1 VVGGGS
7 LRMYRLQNLAALE
20 RLADSLRV
28 LVALTGVIFY
38 TGLRDNPHE
47 LIPLVLGV
55 IASAIAET
63 DDSWRKRTTA
73 LMVTLACFSLAALTV
88 EGLFETPWLF
98 GLALFAG
105 CFVLVM
111 MGAVSGRYATI
122 ANATLL
128 LAVYTMI
135 GVDQH
140 AMPDAPFWRE
150 PMLLVAGAAWYGLL
164 ALLWNAI
171 FVHRPVRH
179 ALARLYDALGAYL
192 DGKARLFEPVREPD
206 IAGKRMALAQINARV
221 VAALN
226 DTRLALIDRLEGRR
240 SRSAMDENLRLY
252 LAAQDIHE
260 RASSSHYPY
269 QALTRAFFHSDL
281 MFRCERLLRRM
292 GDACRRRGGALRV
305 GDTFTDAGPV
315 EEALEDLEAAVAHQ
329 QRVPSTS
336 VADLGYAVTELRD
349 NLNGLAAQVTAAQ
362 ASADAWPDRVL
373 QNPGP
378 TSLAESGRRIAV
390 QLTPASARF
399 RHGLRLGL
407 AMLAGYVV
415 LKLVHPEQG
424 YWILLTTMLVCQP
437 NYGATRL
444 RFAQRVGG
452 TAIGLLVGW
461 ALLRLFPAPE
471 IQLLLTVAAGVLFFA
486 TRFRRYLVAAAAIS
500 VLVLLAFDQVGNGFD
515 LIVPRLVDTV
525 IGGAIAAAAM
535 LLVLPDWREREL
547 HQLLADTLS
556 AHSRYLRAIFAQ
568 YRSGKR
574 DDLDYRI
581 ARRDAHNADAAVSTH
596 VAIALRD
603 PRGARSDSREALAVL
618 TCAQTLIGHLST
630 LGAHRAVLAEHAGNT
645 LLAQAVD
652 YVADSLEEA
661 GYALIRSEPM
671 PVDSDREADLR
682 RALNAWPADD
692 EPTRRLIAT
701 QLKLLIDTLP
711 ELRRI
716 GQMLTA

>member
-1 VVGGGS
+1 MVGGGS

-88 EGLFETPWLF
+88 EGLFEMPWLF

-315 EEALEDLEAAVAHQ
+315 EEALEVLLEPGGGVEGRH
-329 QRVPSTS
+329 R
-336 VADLGYAVTELRD
+336 
-349 NLNGLAAQVTAAQ
+349 LAAPPRARRRRPPAARR
-362 ASADAWPDRVL
+362 AKKKVCDRSRLSFWEGGKSCLAAPCESGGGAGRGGWGEHRGVRKTSEMVL
-373 QNPGP
+373 IPQPSSP
-378 TSLAESGRRIAV
+378 ISFLARRKSLA
-390 QLTPASARF
+390 
-399 RHGLRLGL
+399 
-407 AMLAGYVV
+407 AG
-415 LKLVHPEQG
+415 
-424 YWILLTTMLVCQP
+424 W
-437 NYGATRL
+437 
-444 RFAQRVGG
+444 
-452 TAIGLLVGW
+452 
-461 ALLRLFPAPE
+461 
-471 IQLLLTVAAGVLFFA
+471 
-486 TRFRRYLVAAAAIS
+486 
-500 VLVLLAFDQVGNGFD
+500 
-515 LIVPRLVDTV
+515 
-525 IGGAIAAAAM
+525 
-535 LLVLPDWREREL
+535 
-547 HQLLADTLS
+547 
-556 AHSRYLRAIFAQ
+556 
-568 YRSGKR
+568 
-574 DDLDYRI
+574 
-581 ARRDAHNADAAVSTH
+581 
-596 VAIALRD
+596 
-603 PRGARSDSREALAVL
+603 
-618 TCAQTLIGHLST
+618 
-630 LGAHRAVLAEHAGNT
+630 
-645 LLAQAVD
+645 
-652 YVADSLEEA
+652 
-661 GYALIRSEPM
+661 
-671 PVDSDREADLR
+671 
-682 RALNAWPADD
+682 
-692 EPTRRLIAT
+692 
-701 QLKLLIDTLP
+701 
-711 ELRRI
+711 
-716 GQMLTA
+716 